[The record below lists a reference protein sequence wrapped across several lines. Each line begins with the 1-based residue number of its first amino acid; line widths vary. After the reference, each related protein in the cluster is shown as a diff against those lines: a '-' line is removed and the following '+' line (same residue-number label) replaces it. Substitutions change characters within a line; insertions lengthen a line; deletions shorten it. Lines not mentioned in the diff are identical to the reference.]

1 MTTRTAASDADVG
14 VKARDDAP
22 WRPRARR
29 RSRAHLH
36 NARPANDT
44 VGALVIGGDYQGL
57 GIARSLGRLG
67 VPVCVVDDE
76 HSIARFS
83 RHVEHSVRVKD
94 LRDERETVRT
104 LLEVGRRL
112 GLNGWVLFPT
122 RDETVAALSRHR
134 DELAEFFRVPTP
146 AWDVVRWA
154 WDKRNTYQLANELG
168 IPTPKTW
175 YPHGFADL
183 DAIDAQPPFV
193 IKPAIKEN
201 FVYATQDKAWRADS
215 RDELERL
222 FAEAAAIVGPGE
234 VMIQEFDPRRRPR
247 SIRVLR
253 VFQRRSRR
261 RDDGRAAGPAA
272 SSRVRPLEHV
282 RGDDGDA

>member
-168 IPTPKTW
+168 IPTP
-175 YPHGFADL
+175 
-183 DAIDAQPPFV
+183 
-193 IKPAIKEN
+193 
-201 FVYATQDKAWRADS
+201 
-215 RDELERL
+215 RDVVPTRRRGSGRDRR
-222 FAEAAAIVGPGE
+222 AAAVRDQACDQGELRLRNAGQGVARRQSRRARAPVRRGGRHRRAGE
-234 VMIQEFDPRRRPR
+234 VMIQELVPGDGRDQFAYCA
-247 SIRVLR
+247 
-253 VFQRRSRR
+253 FFKRRSRR

-282 RGDDGDA
+282 RRDDGDA